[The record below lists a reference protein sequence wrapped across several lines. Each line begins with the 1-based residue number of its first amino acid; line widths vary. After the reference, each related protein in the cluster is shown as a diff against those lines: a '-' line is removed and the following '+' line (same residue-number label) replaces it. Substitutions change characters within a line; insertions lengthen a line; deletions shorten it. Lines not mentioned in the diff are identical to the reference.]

1 MRLNSFFKKG
11 YRTWAVCR
19 IGQDGAST
27 RRRQR
32 RATNVNESRSPRWLS
47 FDILEARRVLD
58 GSLPPIIDQ
67 APTDVTAN
75 LVSSIPENQTNILL
89 GTIDVVDPDGGF
101 LLDFGSFDDVLK
113 LTATP
118 TGNELRYVGPDGFNF
133 EESSSF
139 VFEVR
144 VFDIDIVEPVLTKS
158 FTIAISDQNDPP
170 LGLEFSGDLVV
181 QEFVKGYEFGT
192 ITVFDQ
198 DVGESYNYQVSDSR
212 FEVADG
218 KLRLKS
224 DASLRYNPSTPVS
237 FEVVATGTVSGDVL
251 REEFLVGVTLAP
263 PPWQNKHWALDVN
276 DDGSVTALD
285 ALIVINHMNR
295 NGIGSADT
303 PPPAGS
309 ATFVDVNGDR
319 FITPLDV
326 LIIINFLNQ
335 VQSPPSGSGSAE
347 GEPVPASPPSQ
358 PTPPVPSSRI
368 VSSEWSTSSNSVS
381 FDSSD
386 IASTKRR
393 LVVS

>member
-1 MRLNSFFKKG
+1 M
-11 YRTWAVCR
+11 
-19 IGQDGAST
+19 
-27 RRRQR
+27 
-32 RATNVNESRSPRWLS
+32 
-47 FDILEARRVLD
+47 LEARRVLD
-58 GSLPPIIDQ
+58 ASLPPLIDQ
-67 APTDVTAN
+67 SQTEITAN

-89 GTIDVVDPDGGF
+89 GTLEIQDPDGGY
-101 LLDFGSFDDVLK
+101 LIDFGPFKDVLE
-113 LTATP
+113 LVARP
-118 TGNELRYVGPDGFNF
+118 TGNELRYIGPTGFDF

-144 VFDIDIVEPVLTKS
+144 VFDGDIVEPVLTKS
-158 FTIAISDQNDPP
+158 FTIAISNQNDPP
-170 LGLEFSGDLVV
+170 LGIDFRGELVV

-192 ITVFDQ
+192 IQIVDQ
-198 DVGESYNYQVSDSR
+198 DIGESYTYQVSDSR

-218 KLRLKS
+218 KLKLKS
-224 DASLRYNPSTPVS
+224 DALLRYNPTTRVS

-251 REEFLVGVTLAP
+251 REEFLAGVTLAP

-285 ALIVINHMNR
+285 ALVVINHMNR

-303 PPPAGS
+303 PPPVGS

-335 VQSPPSGSGSAE
+335 VQGTPNESGSAE
-347 GEPVPASPPSQ
+347 GEPVPPRLPAPPSE
-358 PTPPVPSSRI
+358 PTRLVPSARV
-368 VSSEWSTSSNSVS
+368 VSSEWSTTSNSVS

-386 IASTKRR
+386 IANTKRR
-393 LVVS
+393 LIVS